1 MTKNIIIGSLL
12 AILLAVFVFS
22 YTQYQKA
29 NEAYQKAI
37 QLEEIANQAKQEAE
51 NMLQM
56 QLVVMENAQEMRKK
70 AEEKVTYLKDSI
82 SQAKKK

>member
-12 AILLAVFVFS
+12 AILLVVFVFS

-29 NEAYQKAI
+29 NEAYQKAM

-51 NMLQM
+51 YMRQM
-56 QLVVMENAQEMRKK
+56 QLEQTFIAEEMRKK
-70 AEEKVTYLKDSI
+70 AEEKVAYLKDSI